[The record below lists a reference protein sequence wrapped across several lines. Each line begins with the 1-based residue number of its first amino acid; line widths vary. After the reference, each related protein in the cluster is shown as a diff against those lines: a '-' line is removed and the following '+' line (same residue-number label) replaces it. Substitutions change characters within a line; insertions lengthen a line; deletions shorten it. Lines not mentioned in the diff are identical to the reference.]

1 MYSSSS
7 DFILIVFIIAVPIL
21 LILLLGLI
29 FSIVL
34 LAGQKKSLGLEITAW
49 IFNSL
54 WFVFD
59 MAMAGMGVFKKA
71 DYPNFFIFP
80 ILLTFFLLCQYR
92 ANRHSGK
99 RLKVWYV
106 AKTAIILIIFFQL
119 NSQVIN
125 FIYGRFYDVMQQ
137 NHHLLIVMPVVSLIL
152 TVLISSITAFQYL
165 KRTGQQLVNNDILKN
180 AAIFLLCTFVC
191 AELAQRLI
199 SFIEILGMGNI
210 GDMYLTKVYF
220 NVMNILRTLGYS
232 LLCAILGTL
241 IAGYSY
247 LHYAKKD
254 KMELPV

>member
-1 MYSSSS
+1 MYSLS
-7 DFILIVFIIAVPIL
+7 LEATIVIFAIGGIIL

-34 LAGQKKSLGLEITAW
+34 LARQRRSRGLEITAW

-54 WFVFD
+54 WFIFD
-59 MAMAGMGVFKKA
+59 MAMAGAGVFKKA

-92 ANRHSGK
+92 ANLYSGTK
-99 RLKVWYV
+99 LKVWYV

-119 NSQVIN
+119 NSEAIN
-125 FIYGRFYDVMQQ
+125 FIYGRFYEAMKQ
-137 NHHLLIVMPVVSLIL
+137 NHLLLIAPVISLIFTL
-152 TVLISSITAFQYL
+152 LISSIAAFRYL
-165 KRTGQQLVNNDILKN
+165 KRTGQPLVNNDVLKN
-180 AAIFLLCTFVC
+180 AAIFLLCTFLC

-199 SFIEILGMGNI
+199 SFIDILGMGNI
-210 GDMYLTKVYF
+210 RDTYLKIYF

-232 LLCAILGTL
+232 LLCTILGTL

-247 LHYAKKD
+247 LNYAKKN
-254 KMELPV
+254 KVELPV